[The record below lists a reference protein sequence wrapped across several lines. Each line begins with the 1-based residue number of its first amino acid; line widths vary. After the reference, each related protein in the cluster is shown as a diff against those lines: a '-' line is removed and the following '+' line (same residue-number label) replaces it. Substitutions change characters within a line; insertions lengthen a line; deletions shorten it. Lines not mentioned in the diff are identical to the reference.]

1 MLRVII
7 MYATTSMICF
17 ISISFVCKVTNK
29 KAKNQI
35 FSSKLLIFHFFDV
48 SLHPLKQ
55 NRDVA
60 QLVAHYVRDVGV
72 GRSSRLIP
80 TGKKEGGRDNRPPL
94 LFLLF
99 LRVWQIVTQMGRL
112 VVGRVLPADAETVD
126 VVVHQC
132 GHGIGCRDVCREYV
146 QMRGIA

>member
-1 MLRVII
+1 
-7 MYATTSMICF
+7 MI
-17 ISISFVCKVTNK
+17 N
-29 KAKNQI
+29 
-35 FSSKLLIFHFFDV
+35 FSL
-48 SLHPLKQ
+48 
-55 NRDVA
+55 NTCW
-60 QLVAHYVRDVGV
+60 
-72 GRSSRLIP
+72 RLIP

-112 VVGRVLPADAETVD
+112 VIGCVLPADAETVD